1 MALNIPPSLQQRF
14 ASVIHELQDIVGPDS
29 TKAYLSFLAHSNES
43 DPESL
48 VKSYRKEHC
57 SDEQCTP
64 DKDCETGEEPWMAYL
79 NEDCMTDDANT
90 LDPMAPSATFLARD
104 PTTEPFLIKT
114 SSLTDS
120 TKAKISTSV
129 DVGAFGSSSAIESM
143 DPILCERC
151 AGERCKQQATR
162 STKGKED
169 DSFIGGII
177 QGLTRR
183 NLLDFFAT
191 YWETLKTD
199 GLYTDSSVQVLGW
212 TLESNTAHV
221 HRLHH
226 HLILRHLRIEDD
238 LHQWRRSIAEIKN
251 LEGYQAFFAEANHQR
266 ISGKNVRQSGENN
279 SNKAHKEYLAHIFTD
294 RVPQDFEKAKLALK
308 KDLQFGRRW
317 SILIDGFPDG
327 DNSITLGLG
336 LGVILLCGPSM
347 KSKMSVIQLWD
358 KQRANR

>member
-29 TKAYLSFLAHSNES
+29 TKAYLSFLANSNES

-48 VKSYRKEHC
+48 VKSYRKVHC

-64 DKDCETGEEPWMAYL
+64 GEDFETGEEPWMAYL
-79 NEDCMTDDANT
+79 NEGCMTDDANT
-90 LDPMAPSATFLARD
+90 LDPMAPSVTFLARE
-104 PTTEPFLIKT
+104 PTTEAFLIKT

-120 TKAKISTSV
+120 TKAKISTSL
-129 DVGAFGSSSAIESM
+129 DVGAFGSSSATESM

-151 AGERCKQQATR
+151 VGERCKQQATR
-162 STKGKED
+162 SKKGKED

-238 LHQWRRSIAEIKN
+238 LHQ
-251 LEGYQAFFAEANHQR
+251 
-266 ISGKNVRQSGENN
+266 
-279 SNKAHKEYLAHIFTD
+279 
-294 RVPQDFEKAKLALK
+294 
-308 KDLQFGRRW
+308 
-317 SILIDGFPDG
+317 
-327 DNSITLGLG
+327 
-336 LGVILLCGPSM
+336 
-347 KSKMSVIQLWD
+347 
-358 KQRANR
+358 